1 MIAAVFDVDWTI
13 LPGTSAE
20 RLFVRTLWRDGH
32 LGLRGLARM
41 LVGFLRHLPDT
52 TAARAERAYL
62 RGWSVAEMEAVALA
76 CWQSQI
82 LPRLAPAALAAI
94 EHHRQQGHAI
104 VLLTGA
110 PNLLA
115 QPLAMHLKADVCL
128 CSCLE
133 QDDGRYTGR
142 TVPPYPYGPTKR
154 AVLERYAAEHG
165 LDLTASWAYADSL
178 TDLEVLERVGH
189 PVVVNPDIR
198 LRRLAA
204 HRGWTIEHWI

>member
-20 RLFVRTLWRDGH
+20 RLFVRMLWRDGH

-41 LVGFLRHLPDT
+41 LVGFLKYLPDT

-62 RGWSVAEMEAVALA
+62 RGRSVAEMEAVALA
-76 CWQSQI
+76 CWQGRI
-82 LPRLAPAALAAI
+82 LPRLSPAALTAI
-94 EHHRQQGHAI
+94 ERHRRQGHAI

-110 PNLLA
+110 PNILM
-115 QPLAMHLKADVCL
+115 QPLAMHLKADACL
-128 CSCLE
+128 CSRLE
-133 QDDGRYTGR
+133 QDGGRYTGR
-142 TVPPYPYGPTKR
+142 TVPPYPYGPAKR

-165 LDLTASWAYADSL
+165 LDLAASWAYADSL
-178 TDLEVLERVGH
+178 TDLAVLERVGH

-198 LRRLAA
+198 LRRLASR
-204 HRGWTIEHWI
+204 RGWPVEDWT